1 MPSLDSKL
9 QRALIFLSDLDAVTQ
24 HLIEVY
30 ALGDRVYFRIALGHQ
45 HSLQHCALTELAA
58 LLQRPARA
66 LKAQIRQ
73 ATQRTPEPALRARLA
88 LAIAQKQHFSWVF
101 RPF

>member
-1 MPSLDSKL
+1 MSQLSSKL

-24 HLIEVY
+24 HLVEVY
-30 ALGDRVYFRIALGHQ
+30 AIGDRVYFRIALGHQ

-58 LLQRPARA
+58 LLQRPANA
-66 LKAQIRQ
+66 LKAEIRR
-73 ATQRTPEPALRARLA
+73 AARPTAEANLPARLE
-88 LAIAQKQHFSWVF
+88 LATSQKRYLAWAF